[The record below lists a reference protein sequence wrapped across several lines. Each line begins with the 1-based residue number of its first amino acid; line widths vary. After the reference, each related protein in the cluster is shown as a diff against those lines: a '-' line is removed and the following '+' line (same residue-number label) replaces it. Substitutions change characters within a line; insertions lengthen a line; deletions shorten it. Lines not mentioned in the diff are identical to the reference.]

1 MTTEPNNSTVNEERS
16 KQSGV
21 DPTELVGYGGVVY
34 QSAGEGDEYE
44 PIELDLEDEWGVQPG
59 DLRGRVEVAEWL
71 LYATR
76 RILVEDEDLASMDR
90 ESHRTLV
97 GAVDEMHRRVRY
109 GCKVDLLGL
118 VALKG
123 VGRTRAR
130 QMVDL
135 LGVSNAADLAELTE
149 RDMQKLSDL
158 RGWSPRLVDGIV
170 NTASRAV
177 RRRSR

>member
-1 MTTEPNNSTVNEERS
+1 MG
-16 KQSGV
+16 K
-21 DPTELVGYGGVVY
+21 D
-34 QSAGEGDEYE
+34 
-44 PIELDLEDEWGVQPG
+44 
-59 DLRGRVEVAEWL
+59 
-71 LYATR
+71 
-76 RILVEDEDLASMDR
+76 
-90 ESHRTLV
+90 SHRTLV
-97 GAVDEMHRRVRY
+97 EAVDEMHRRIRY
-109 GCKVDLLGL
+109 GCKTDLLGL

-149 RDMQKLSDL
+149 RDMEKLSDL

-177 RRRSR
+177 RRQSR